1 MCPGGRCHI
10 GGMAERESWTV
21 DLRCPTCGTAGEAVV
36 SQDEHP
42 FMQAAG
48 TLRVDRIPDDFRV
61 RKLGDRMRT
70 TEFGCTRRGGLTQAM
85 TVCSTFPR
93 LAASSAT

>member
-1 MCPGGRCHI
+1 MLA
-10 GGMAERESWTV
+10 GMVERESWTV

-36 SQDEHP
+36 SADEHP

-48 TLRVDRIPDDFRV
+48 TLRVDRMPDGFRV

-70 TEFGCTRRGGLTQAM
+70 TQFECSRCGGLTQ
-85 TVCSTFPR
+85 R
-93 LAASSAT
+93 